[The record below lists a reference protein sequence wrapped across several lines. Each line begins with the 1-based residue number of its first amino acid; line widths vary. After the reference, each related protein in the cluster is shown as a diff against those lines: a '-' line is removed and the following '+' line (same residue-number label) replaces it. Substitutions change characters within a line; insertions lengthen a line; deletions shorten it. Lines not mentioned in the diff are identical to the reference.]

1 MKWGGTLEGIRNEP
15 LTKEEKAEL
24 TLLLRKLRVLPHN
37 GQVILHCNNGRVA
50 KIEPRWEM

>member
-1 MKWGGTLEGIRNEP
+1 MEEIRSEP